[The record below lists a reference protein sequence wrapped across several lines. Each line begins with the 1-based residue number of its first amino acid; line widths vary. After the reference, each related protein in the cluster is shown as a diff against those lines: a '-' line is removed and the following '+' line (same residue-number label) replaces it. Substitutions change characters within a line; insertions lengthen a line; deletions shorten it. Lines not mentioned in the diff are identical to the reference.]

1 MKETP
6 SDGSLLYDR
15 LKGVVGMSTVN
26 LSKITKQFGSVT
38 AVKNLDLLINEGEFF
53 TFLGPSGC
61 GKTTTLRMI
70 AGFYYPTKGKVLF
83 NDKDMTAVPPE
94 KRNTGMVFQN
104 YALFPHMTVFEN
116 VAFGLKVRKLNRT
129 EMKKRVEEVLKKVRL
144 EQYMD
149 RQVSQL
155 SGGQQQRVALA
166 RALVIE
172 PDILLLDEP
181 LSNLDA
187 RLRDEMRNEILR
199 LQRDYAITT
208 IYVTH
213 DQVEALTMSDRIAVF
228 NMGVCQQIGS
238 PIEIYNEPVN
248 DFVAEFIG
256 ETNLLP
262 VIFEEQ
268 ADKQRVY
275 RTQDLDVS
283 IYVVDE
289 KPHIA
294 NYKDSDELVMSI
306 RPEAVQ
312 IVGEEKEGENIL
324 RGEVSLVQFTGASV
338 HTYVTLENG
347 VTIRTTDLNKG
358 PSIYLQEGKKVNVQ
372 LPANQIR
379 VIPKARM

>member
-1 MKETP
+1 
-6 SDGSLLYDR
+6 
-15 LKGVVGMSTVN
+15 MSTVN
-26 LSKITKQFGSVT
+26 LSEITKQFGNVT
-38 AVKNLDLLINEGEFF
+38 AVKGLDLVIKEGEFF

-70 AGFYYPTKGKVLF
+70 AGFYFPTKGKVKF
-83 NDKDMTAVPPE
+83 NERDMTSVSPE

-116 VAFGLKVRKLNRT
+116 VAFGLKVRKINKT
-129 EMKKRVEEVLKKVRL
+129 EVKRRVEDVLKKVRL
-144 EQYMD
+144 EQFID

-187 RLRDEMRNEILR
+187 RLRDEMRTEILR
-199 LQRDYAITT
+199 LQREYGITT

-228 NMGVCQQIGS
+228 NLGECQQVGT
-238 PIEIYNEPVN
+238 PTEIYNKPVN

-262 VIFEEQ
+262 VEREKQEGEVFTFSSKDLEQ
-268 ADKQRVY
+268 TVHVAHTELNIADY
-275 RTQDLDVS
+275 NDTDDL
-283 IYVVDE
+283 Y
-289 KPHIA
+289 
-294 NYKDSDELVMSI
+294 MSI
-306 RPEAVQ
+306 RPEAVE
-312 IVGEEKEGENIL
+312 ISETPVEKENVFSGT
-324 RGEVSLVQFTGASV
+324 VQLVQFTGESV
-338 HTYVTLENG
+338 HTFVKINES
-347 VTIRTTDLNKG
+347 VTIKTTALNRG
-358 PSIYLQEGKKVNVQ
+358 PSTYFKEGTQVYAYLPENH
-372 LPANQIR
+372 IR
-379 VIPKARM
+379 IIPEAKGDK

>member
-1 MKETP
+1 
-6 SDGSLLYDR
+6 
-15 LKGVVGMSTVN
+15 MSTVN
-26 LSKITKQFGSVT
+26 LSDITKQFGNVT
-38 AVKNLDLLINEGEFF
+38 AVKGLDLVINEGEFF

-70 AGFYYPTKGKVLF
+70 AGFYFPSIGKVKF
-83 NDKDMTAVPPE
+83 NNQDMTSVSPE

-116 VAFGLKVRKLNRT
+116 VAFGLKVRKL
-129 EMKKRVEEVLKKVRL
+129 KKTDVKRRVEDVLKKVRL
-144 EQYMD
+144 EPFID

-187 RLRDEMRNEILR
+187 RLRDEMRSEILR
-199 LQRDYAITT
+199 LQREYDITT

-228 NMGVCQQIGS
+228 NLGECHQVGT
-238 PIEIYNEPVN
+238 PTEIYNQPVN

-262 VIFEEQ
+262 IERHKEEGITFI
-268 ADKQRVY
+268 Y
-275 RTQDLDVS
+275 NSNDLNKS
-283 IYVVDE
+283 IYVTNSE
-289 KPHIA
+289 QNIA
-294 NYKDSDELVMSI
+294 SYDGADQLYMSV

-312 IVGEEKEGENIL
+312 VDVEPMEGNNVLSGTVE
-324 RGEVSLVQFTGASV
+324 LVQFTGESV
-338 HTYVTLENG
+338 HTIVKITENVTLKSTE
-347 VTIRTTDLNKG
+347 LNRG
-358 PSIYLQEGKKVNVQ
+358 PSTYMKKGAEVYVYLPET
-372 LPANQIR
+372 QIR
-379 VIPKARM
+379 IIPAAKGEV